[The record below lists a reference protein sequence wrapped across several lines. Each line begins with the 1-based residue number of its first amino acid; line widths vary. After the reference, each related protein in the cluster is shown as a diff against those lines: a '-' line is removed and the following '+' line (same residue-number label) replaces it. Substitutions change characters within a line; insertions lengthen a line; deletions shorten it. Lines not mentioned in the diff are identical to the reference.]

1 MTPIEKEI
9 YMVKFAE
16 EISLFSLCGE
26 TTTPITW
33 VTPGS

>member
-1 MTPIEKEI
+1 MTPIDKGI
-9 YMVKFAE
+9 YMVKFTE
-16 EISLFSLCGE
+16 EIFPFSLCGE

>member
-1 MTPIEKEI
+1 MTPIEKGI

-16 EISLFSLCGE
+16 EISPFSLCGE

-33 VTPGS
+33 ATLGS